1 MSKKAVLKL
10 LAQERLR
17 LEDIVKRGQDWRE
30 RERSNTLILF
40 DDGLSM
46 KEIAEIV
53 GIDIRTVGLTRMDW
67 LKRGFDS
74 LVDLP
79 RTGAPK
85 KITQEQL
92 ENLLVAAEKTPLTAK
107 ALLAKHVDAGGT
119 LVHVNTITKALKKA
133 QFVWK
138 RTRASLKKSETMT
151 SSEPLKS

>member
-1 MSKKAVLKL
+1 MKL
-10 LAQERLR
+10 LSHERFR
-17 LEDIVKRGQDWRE
+17 LEEIVRRGQDWRE
-30 RERSNTLILF
+30 RERSKTLILF
-40 DDGLSM
+40 DDGLSR
-46 KEIAEIV
+46 KEIAKIV

-79 RTGAPK
+79 RTRAPK